1 MGELDEAI
9 RQHIALKRQHG
20 VPDSE
25 LKELEQEAFGPAE
38 RPAAPSEVTPPEPHS
53 VPELFREQPGEPSS
67 EPSAEDAPAA
77 DAPPIVDIPT
87 EESAPPFEA
96 EEPEHPEPGP
106 EPGPEIPPPPPAP
119 DPAPPEPPPPA
130 AEPGQETDPE
140 AELGLGPDDGPSF
153 FDQDFGD
160 AEEAEEAEQPSG
172 DTGEESLY
180 DELDALLGDDEGGG
194 TAVEEEEQVEEEQ
207 VEEQP
212 EEEQPEDSA
221 EEGDSLLEETPD
233 FLQDAPEQDDLWFD
247 QQPPKDFDFDD

>member
-25 LKELEQEAFGPAE
+25 LRELEQEAFGPAE
-38 RPAAPSEVTPPEPHS
+38 RPAAPSEVTPAEPHA
-53 VPELFREQPGEPSS
+53 VPELFREQPGEPTT
-67 EPSAEDAPAA
+67 EAPDEGAPPAA
-77 DAPPIVDIPT
+77 DAPPIVDVPT
-87 EESAPPFEA
+87 EESVPQFEA

-106 EPGPEIPPPPPAP
+106 EPGPEVPPPPPAP
-119 DPAPPEPPPPA
+119 EPAPPEPPAPA

-140 AELGLGPDDGPSF
+140 AELGLTPDDGPSF
-153 FDQDFGD
+153 FDQDLGE
-160 AEEAEEAEQPSG
+160 AEEEAERSSG

-194 TAVEEEEQVEEEQ
+194 TAVEEEEQVEEE
-207 VEEQP
+207 P
-212 EEEQPEDSA
+212 AEEEQPEDSA